1 MFWMSSADAETCAV
15 FSRGNSHSIR
25 LPVFEWDLP
34 TEMNAQEGLENETLY
49 QLDSCPLQRILV
61 LLFSSSLEFL
71 SPSRHLSYFPHCHAK
86 PNAFPLIR
94 RPSLFERTEVRGA
107 MAEPWDYEEML
118 ANKERRDS
126 QCSPSCISLWHL
138 FVPNW
143 RGWRRHVRAE
153 ASTPEKLQASSAAGH
168 CYSEKKTR
176 CGTLIQSIFAETHS
190 VL

>member
-1 MFWMSSADAETCAV
+1 MSSADAETCAV

-25 LPVFEWDLP
+25 LPVFESDLP

-126 QCSPSCISLWHL
+126 QCSPSCGICLCRTGGADEDTSE
-138 FVPNW
+138 P
-143 RGWRRHVRAE
+143 RRPHRRNY
-153 ASTPEKLQASSAAGH
+153 KLAALQDTV
-168 CYSEKKTR
+168 TR
-176 CGTLIQSIFAETHS
+176 RKRHAAAL
-190 VL
+190 

>member
-1 MFWMSSADAETCAV
+1 MRCLSQGKFPFDKTSCVRVGPAYWDKCTGGIRKWDIVPTRFPSSATHPGSSILFLSGIPFTLET
-15 FSRGNSHSIR
+15 S
-25 LPVFEWDLP
+25 
-34 TEMNAQEGLENETLY
+34 
-49 QLDSCPLQRILV
+49 
-61 LLFSSSLEFL
+61 LLFS
-71 SPSRHLSYFPHCHAK
+71 HCHAK

-107 MAEPWDYEEML
+107 MAEPWDYEEMP

-126 QCSPSCISLWHL
+126 QCSPSCINLWHL

-153 ASTPEKLQASSAAGH
+153 TSTPEKLQASSAAGH

-190 VL
+190 VI